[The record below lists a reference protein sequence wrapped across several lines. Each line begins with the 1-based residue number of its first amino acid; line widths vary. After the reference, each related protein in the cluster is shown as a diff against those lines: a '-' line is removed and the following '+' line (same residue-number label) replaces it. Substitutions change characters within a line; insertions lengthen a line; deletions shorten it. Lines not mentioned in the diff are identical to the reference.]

1 MSITILNPGM
11 LTSVQDLG
19 RIGYQQYGVSV
30 SGVMDPRSASIANI
44 LVDNDE
50 GEAVLECTMMGPHL
64 RFDAPNII
72 AITGGDLGATL
83 DGQSIDTYR
92 AVPVNAG
99 QTLRFTML
107 RTGCRA
113 FVAFAGGLDI
123 PLVMGSRSTDMKA
136 KIGGYQ
142 GRKLQKDDVIAFRA
156 PKTDLKNLGVRHISP
171 EFVPRAE
178 YKLRVVLGP
187 QDDAFTELGI
197 MTFLSSVYTLTPEFD
212 RMGCRL
218 DGELIEHIKDGNII
232 SDGIA
237 FGAIQVPS
245 AGKPIIMLADRQ
257 TTGGYTKIANVISAD
272 FRILAQLKAGDRV
285 RFEKVSITTAQE
297 ALLAQ
302 RAALRCLR
310 GAMNVDAAL
319 KRKNN
324 SNRRNDTWPLIL
336 PLISIRSRARFASS
350 SARVSST
357 SQPPVCVAATHRP
370 ILSSFRR
377 NTREILRNLPSAT
390 PSPARSLRLS
400 GVRPRRTIW
409 ARAAT
414 SAPTFPS
421 IASTAMASGMARS

>member
-19 RIGYQQYGVSV
+19 RIGYQQFGVSV

-44 LVDNDE
+44 LVGNDE
-50 GEAVLECTMMGPHL
+50 GEAVLECTMMGPHI

-83 DGQSIDTYR
+83 DGQRIDTYR
-92 AVPVNAG
+92 AIPVNAG

-123 PLVMGSRSTDMKA
+123 PVVMGSR
-136 KIGGYQ
+136 
-142 GRKLQKDDVIAFRA
+142 L
-156 PKTDLKNLGVRHISP
+156 RHTSP
-171 EFVPRAE
+171 EFMPRAE
-178 YKLRVVLGP
+178 YKLRIVLGP
-187 QDDAFTELGI
+187 QDDAFTERGI
-197 MTFLSSVYTLTPEFD
+197 TTFLSSVYTLTPEFD

-218 DGELIEHIKDGNII
+218 DGELIEHVKSGDII

-237 FGAIQVPS
+237 FGAVQVPS

-257 TTGGYTKIANVISAD
+257 TTGGYAKIANVISAD

-310 GAMNVDAAL
+310 GAMN
-319 KRKNN
+319 R
-324 SNRRNDTWPLIL
+324 
-336 PLISIRSRARFASS
+336 
-350 SARVSST
+350 
-357 SQPPVCVAATHRP
+357 
-370 ILSSFRR
+370 
-377 NTREILRNLPSAT
+377 
-390 PSPARSLRLS
+390 
-400 GVRPRRTIW
+400 
-409 ARAAT
+409 
-414 SAPTFPS
+414 
-421 IASTAMASGMARS
+421 